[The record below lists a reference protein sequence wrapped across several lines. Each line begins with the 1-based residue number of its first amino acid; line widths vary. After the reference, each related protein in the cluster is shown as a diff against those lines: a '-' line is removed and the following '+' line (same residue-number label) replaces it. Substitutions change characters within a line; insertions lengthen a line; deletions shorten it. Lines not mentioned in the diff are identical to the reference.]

1 MSEFFD
7 ANYTVTKLKKKLGKI
22 TELEINHKPV
32 SIGSDLKAFKYTDP
46 DTSAEKFLY
55 STNIPNEDTVN
66 VDIYTTAKTGYTG
79 AIIKDKA
86 NFFTDHADTECWIP
100 QISLTSL
107 CYDENC
113 NKISRPIGLVRESDI
128 LFRVV
133 LYGSKIYRLVE
144 PEDDPEEYYEISKL
158 GATEAECVISDTA
171 VTDETLIAHLLDAT
185 HCILRYDIIGI
196 DEGFTYDD
204 EHYVRDSEYD
214 ITLV

>member
-32 SIGSDLKAFKYTDP
+32 SIGSDLKAFKYINP
-46 DTSAEKFLY
+46 ETSAEKFLY

-66 VDIYTTAKTGYTG
+66 VDIYTTSKTGSIG
-79 AIIKDKA
+79 AIKKDKA

-100 QISLTSL
+100 QIPATSL

-113 NKISRPIGLVRESDI
+113 KRISRPIGLVREADA

-133 LYGSKIYRLVE
+133 LYGSKIYKLVE

-158 GATEAECVISDTA
+158 GKTEEECVISDTA

-185 HCILRYDIIGI
+185 HCILRYNLIGI

-204 EHYVRDSEYD
+204 EHYVRDSDDD